1 MKKVGAVLEQLAGNP
16 TWASTAVVN
25 AVLLQSHTE
34 LHRVTAR
41 LLQDDAAKIK
51 PEKQF
56 SSSGGWRSM
65 TGPLQPAQ
73 TAWWRGGSNMSK
85 DKAEL

>member
-1 MKKVGAVLEQLAGNP
+1 MVKKVGAVLEQLAGNP

-56 SSSGGWRSM
+56 SWM
-65 TGPLQPAQ
+65 A
-73 TAWWRGGSNMSK
+73 
-85 DKAEL
+85 